1 MANNIR
7 GHTASYICALA
18 DDGSNQI
25 LPAEIDPA
33 TGELKVQATFTGVL
47 VVAID
52 EATDSIQI
60 WGNDGPNGSGTNRF
74 VYTDSDG
81 RIRTTSEHDED
92 TPHVTGDEGAFVL
105 SRGTPGRY
113 RWRLLP
119 AYD

>member
-60 WGNDGPNGSGTNRF
+60 TEAEPIALFIPIAMGEFAPPQSMTK
-74 VYTDSDG
+74 
-81 RIRTTSEHDED
+81 I
-92 TPHVTGDEGAFVL
+92 PHM
-105 SRGTPGRY
+105 
-113 RWRLLP
+113 
-119 AYD
+119 